1 MQYKFFVDGEWRHDE
16 HQPYAT
22 SEYGIVN
29 TIFLATA
36 AAAAAA
42 EANYIPGTPS
52 ADTPLVWDMEVGDHA
67 WRLVRACAQ
76 RQLLFL
82 LASVLWDLIEVNW
95 L

>member
-29 TIFLATA
+29 TIFLTA
-36 AAAAAA
+36 DP
-42 EANYIPGTPS
+42 NSVPGTPCS
-52 ADTPLVWDMEVGDHA
+52 DNPMEVDDHVR
-67 WRLVRACAQ
+67 RLVRACEQ
-76 RQLLFL
+76 QQLLFL
-82 LASVLWDLIEVNW
+82 LASVLCDLIEVNW